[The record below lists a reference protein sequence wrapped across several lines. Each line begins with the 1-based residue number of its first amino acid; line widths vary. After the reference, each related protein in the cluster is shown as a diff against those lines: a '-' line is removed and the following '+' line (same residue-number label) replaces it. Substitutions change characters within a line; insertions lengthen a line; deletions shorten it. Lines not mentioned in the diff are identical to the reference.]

1 MPDLL
6 FHALDAFLGQVPLA
20 DPGAADYYYQG
31 YCPRSGQHYR
41 LPRTVLARV
50 IAQALMAQLGDAHAT
65 EGKMFGVLV
74 VQSPDGEIGVLK
86 AFSGLWQGQAR
97 VPNWV
102 PPIPGRHEVT
112 LQEARTLNALEVIKD
127 RLLVL
132 QQLPERK
139 TYARLQEKQ
148 ACDRTL
154 LNQRHRDRKQT
165 RDLQRQTL
173 VSTLTG
179 DALAD
184 ALAVLEQ
191 ESRGDK
197 AELRQF
203 KQRWGDCLA
212 DPEATV
218 QSADAEVA
226 ALRQQRRALSRQL
239 QAEMHAAY
247 TLTNFAGESLAIEN
261 LAGQGNLPTGTGDCC
276 APKLLHAAAQH
287 GLVPLAMAEFWWGSA
302 QGDKQPGEFY
312 EACTDRCQPIMGFLL
327 SGLSAQVLQMADIP
341 VGAQHAAPLQP
352 PQTGSIQPG
361 FEITV
366 LYQDSWLIAVDKPAG
381 LLSVPG
387 RYSDRQDSVL
397 TRLRLALPKGSFLQP
412 VHRLDQD
419 TSGVLVLAL
428 DAETHRQLGQ
438 QFEQRQVQKTYQAIV
453 VGDVGGSS
461 GIIDLPLWGDPT
473 QRPRQ
478 QVNWQHGKPSQTK
491 FEVLGREGALTR
503 IAFYPLTGRTHQ
515 LRVHAAHPQGLDA
528 PIWGDRLYGQSEPGQ
543 RLHLHAQSLQ
553 FVHPHK
559 KDAIPL
565 GIASRIALDSAVPF

>member
-1 MPDLL
+1 MTVPDLP
-6 FHALDAFLGQVPLA
+6 FHALNAFLGGARLP
-20 DPGAADYYYQG
+20 DIEAADYYYQG
-31 YCPRSGQHYR
+31 YCPRTGQHYR
-41 LPRTVLARV
+41 LPRTALARA
-50 IAQALMAQLGDAHAT
+50 IAQALMTQLGEAHST

-74 VQSPDGEIGVLK
+74 VQSPEGQTGVLK
-86 AFSGLWQGQAR
+86 AFSGLWKGQER
-97 VPNWV
+97 LPGWV
-102 PPIPGRHEVT
+102 PPIPGRAEVA
-112 LQEARTLNALEVIKD
+112 LQEARTLNALAVIKD

-132 QQLPERK
+132 QRLPERE
-139 TYARLQEKQ
+139 TYARLQEELAEARQ
-148 ACDRTL
+148 V

-173 VSTLTG
+173 ASTLTG
-179 DALAD
+179 DALTD
-184 ALAVLEQ
+184 ALAALEQ

-203 KQRWGDCLA
+203 KQRWGDRLA
-212 DPEATV
+212 PLEATI
-218 QSADAEVA
+218 QSADAEIVD
-226 ALRQQRRALSRQL
+226 LKQQRRALSRQL

-276 APKLLHAAAQH
+276 APKLLHAAAQL
-287 GLVPLAMAEFWWGSA
+287 GLVPLALAEFWWGPA

-312 EACTDRCQPIMGFLL
+312 GACAERCQPIMGFLL
-327 SGLSAQVLQMADIP
+327 SGLSAQVLASADIP

-352 PQTGSIQPG
+352 PQIEGIQPEL
-361 FEITV
+361 EIPV
-366 LYQDSWLIAVDKPAG
+366 LYQDPWMIAVDKPAG

-397 TRLRLALPKGSFLQP
+397 TRLRSSLPEGAFLQP

-453 VGDVGGSS
+453 VGDVAEAS

-491 FEVLGREGALTR
+491 FEVLGREGELTR

-515 LRVHAAHPQGLDA
+515 LRVHAAHPQGLNA

-543 RLHLHAQSLQ
+543 RLHLHAHKLE
-553 FVHPHK
+553 FTHPYR
-559 KDAIPL
+559 KDAI
-565 GIASRIALDSAVPF
+565 ALHSVVPF